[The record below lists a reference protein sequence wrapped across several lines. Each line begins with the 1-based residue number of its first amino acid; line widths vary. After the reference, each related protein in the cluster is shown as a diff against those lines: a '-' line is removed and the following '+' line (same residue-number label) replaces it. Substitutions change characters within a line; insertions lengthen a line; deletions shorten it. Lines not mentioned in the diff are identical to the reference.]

1 VTMRALFVISTLGRG
16 GSEGQLVEL
25 LARIHPAPV
34 AATVATI
41 TTTHDRR
48 HAERLLACKVPHV
61 VLAPGGGSRLRRSA
75 AAALRLVRLLRR
87 LRPDVVY
94 ARGEYPTLLVVPLA
108 RLHGIPVM
116 VARRNTGSAA
126 LTAPLDRAARWI
138 EARAMLVTVNSVAV
152 LEEAQR
158 LGVPR
163 ERLRLVRNGHDPG
176 PSSPPPPS
184 GEEVRL
190 GYVARLWPGKGH
202 RPLLQAL
209 REVRANAQWRVELA
223 GTGPLLEELR
233 AEVREQ
239 GLAER
244 VRFLGVVDDIPRF
257 WQERSACLLL
267 SESESSSNAVIE
279 AGLAG
284 RPLVVTDNAANR
296 ELVTPGSGIFVRDD
310 DVGEM
315 ARRLEEI
322 IDDAELREHLG
333 RRARQSMQR
342 FEMERMV
349 AGHLDALEECCRG
362 T

>member
-1 VTMRALFVISTLGRG
+1 
-16 GSEGQLVEL
+16 
-25 LARIHPAPV
+25 
-34 AATVATI
+34 
-41 TTTHDRR
+41 
-48 HAERLLACKVPHV
+48 
-61 VLAPGGGSRLRRSA
+61 
-75 AAALRLVRLLRR
+75 
-87 LRPDVVY
+87 
-94 ARGEYPTLLVVPLA
+94 
-108 RLHGIPVM
+108 
-116 VARRNTGSAA
+116 
-126 LTAPLDRAARWI
+126 
-138 EARAMLVTVNSVAV
+138 MLVTVNSVAV

-209 REVRANAQWRVELA
+209 REVRANARWRVELA

-233 AEVREQ
+233 AQVCEE
-239 GLAER
+239 GLDER
-244 VRFLGVVDDIPRF
+244 VRFLGVVGDIPRF
-257 WQERSACLLL
+257 WREHDACLLL
-267 SESESSSNAVIE
+267 SEAEGSSNALIE

-296 ELVTPGSGIFVRDD
+296 ELVTPGSGIFVSAD